1 MDFVPNAALLQAM
14 FAQAAAPAFLLGGI
28 AAFISVLMSRTT
40 ALMMQIRS
48 LNELTDSD
56 LRKGE
61 APFLLRRAVLLHR
74 ATYMALLS
82 GIATTLLLLVMAVF
96 TIIGAQHYYGA
107 GLLFAVAVVLF
118 ALSLYNFTIEV
129 RIALR
134 ELNHEA
140 RRSGS
145 IPAL

>member
-14 FAQAAAPAFLLGGI
+14 FTQAAAPAFLLGGI

-40 ALMMQIRS
+40 ALMTRIPNP
-48 LNELTDSD
+48 NELTDSD
-56 LRKGE
+56 PRKGE
-61 APFLLRRAVLLHR
+61 APSLLHRAILLHR

-82 GIATTLLLLVMAVF
+82 GIATTFLLLVMAVF

-107 GLLFAVAVVLF
+107 GLLFAIAVVLF
-118 ALSLYNFTIEV
+118 ALSLYYFTKEI

-134 ELNHEA
+134 ELNH
-140 RRSGS
+140 
-145 IPAL
+145 L